1 MSTKTAWSIAC
12 LFVIAVLLVAL
23 WPRQEDHAVTPADS
37 GLHPTAVSA
46 LPAPARS
53 AVPGQAA
60 TPPCPTG
67 TAAEVTGPLAN
78 VEVRCVGSDRPVDL
92 GGALV
97 GEPTLLNLWASWCG
111 PCREEMPVLD
121 AYARQPGT
129 VRVIGVNVQD
139 TGASAASLM
148 TGLGIGYPSFVDT
161 DDRAQQ
167 ALAGPPVLPLT
178 FLLQQDGSVVRITTP
193 AVFSDPEQV
202 RAAVNGLLR

>member
-1 MSTKTAWSIAC
+1 MSARTAWSIAC
-12 LFVIAVLLVAL
+12 LFAIAVLMVAL
-23 WPRQEDHAVTPADS
+23 WPRQEDHAVTPTDS

-53 AVPGQAA
+53 AAPGPVA

-67 TAAEVTGPLAN
+67 TAAEAEGPLAD
-78 VEVRCVGSDRPVDL
+78 VAVQCLGSDQSVDL
-92 GGALV
+92 GSALA
-97 GEPTLLNLWASWCG
+97 GEPALLNLWASWCG

-121 AYARQPGT
+121 AYAREPDA

-139 TGASAASLM
+139 TGSSAAALM
-148 TGLGIGYPSFVDT
+148 TDLGIGYPSFADT
-161 DDRAQQ
+161 DGRVQQ

-178 FLLQQDGSVVRITTP
+178 FLLQRDGSVVRIASP
-193 AVFSDPEQV
+193 AVFSDPGQV